1 MRFTIGLR
9 RKSER
14 ASLREYSGL
23 EEVAG
28 RSGNCSPGGCYWWLL
43 WRSWWCYWWL
53 LSVWQL
59 LILLRSWSLWRW
71 CLWRWQSCSWEVCK
85 FGQTCPGTPSAI
97 VTDRVAFSALPYSH
111 LQVFWGWSWCWCI
124 IFQLY
129 GSKKSNCHPPSLPPK
144 YLSSSSP
151 SFLPSLS
158 YHHHHLHHN
167 HHHLY
172 HHHHHHHRRSQLI
185 KADLIFIITIIFI
198 IIITTGGLISSR
210 HTGHS
215 SSWQPPALCTR
226 RAMSKFST
234 NLRCFSDVLKTKYWP
249 WCFWRCLKTQNIA

>member
-23 EEVAG
+23 EEVVG

-124 IFQLY
+124 INQLCR
-129 GSKKSNCHPPSLPPK
+129 SLTPKS
-144 YLSSSSP
+144 LSSSSP
-151 SFLPSLS
+151 SLLSSLS
-158 YHHHHLHHN
+158 YHHHHLHHD

-172 HHHHHHHRRSQLI
+172 QNYYHHHRRSHLL
-185 KADLIFIITIIFI
+185 KADRTFKLLATSCS
-198 IIITTGGLISSR
+198 LHKAR
-210 HTGHS
+210 
-215 SSWQPPALCTR
+215 
-226 RAMSKFST
+226 
-234 NLRCFSDVLKTKYWP
+234 DVKVLH
-249 WCFWRCLKTQNIA
+249 